1 MQVFTSCVRS
11 AFPLEVLQPSPPYL
25 QSPSRQSCGRPCWTA
40 PPDTHSQQRM
50 SKLPQTDN
58 KKILNFNVTEIVKVI
73 IILII
78 FYLIFWLYTLTI
90 KHYKFKSNILN
101 AKSEFRHLNAIMY
114 NMKNY
119 TVKLLVFLKMNLKRM
134 LQNRK
139 VSMHN

>member
-1 MQVFTSCVRS
+1 MMQVFTSCVRS

-58 KKILNFNVTEIVKVI
+58 KKWMNINVIEIAKVI
-73 IILII
+73 IIVI
-78 FYLIFWLYTLTI
+78 IFWLNTLTI
-90 KHYKFKSNILN
+90 KHNKFKSIILN
-101 AKSEFRHLNAIMY
+101 DKSEFWHLNAIMY

-119 TVKLLVFLKMNLKRM
+119 SVIKLLVFLKMNLKWM

-139 VSMHN
+139 ICMHN